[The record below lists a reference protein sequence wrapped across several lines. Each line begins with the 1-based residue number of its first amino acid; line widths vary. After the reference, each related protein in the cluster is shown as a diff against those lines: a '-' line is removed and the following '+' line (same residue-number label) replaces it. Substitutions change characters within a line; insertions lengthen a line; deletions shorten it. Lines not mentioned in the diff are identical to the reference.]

1 MKFHVT
7 ERKGRLYFFVED
19 AKVLVFFA
27 SHHKK
32 CALKMNIS
40 GHPVS
45 TLTSERSEILLF
57 FAGTPWEKKMQWRGY
72 FCNHP

>member
-1 MKFHVT
+1 MKFHAT

-19 AKVLVFFA
+19 ARVLVFFA

-45 TLTSERSEILLF
+45 TLTSERSEVLVIF
-57 FAGTPWEKKMQWRGY
+57 TGTPWEKKTAMEGV
-72 FCNHP
+72 FL